1 MMENDKVNIDE
12 EFVESKIIAISELL
26 EGVKVPEIMA
36 IIGGVVM
43 HFVDN
48 IHEQTHCFGGM
59 ASAWLEQIIEQV
71 EDNFPDDEDFI
82 DDIEES
88 EKAN

>member
-1 MMENDKVNIDE
+1 MMENEKINIDE
-12 EFVESKIIAISELL
+12 EFVAKKTIEISELL
-26 EGVKVPEIMA
+26 EGLKVPEIMA
-36 IIGGVVM
+36 IIGSVVM